1 MNKLGSFRKEL
12 FGLCNKLLK
21 EDAAQE
27 IKQLIYKMSVS
38 KESVDTGETEKN
50 IHGDFAQVAKH
61 SNNEFHG
68 YLFLDD
74 NIGSINLPN
83 FYTVEHLLADE
94 RALIEKGHKTLTRFV
109 ELCLSDINDKSS
121 VIGELMNPY
130 SNYKPV
136 NISTESQSLLSDDV
150 FHPAVDAFKDG
161 KIYKLLVATDFTRLF
176 EKIEKEQLRL
186 LFGSVEHEINQSLG
200 ENVAKDLKEFSLK
213 LNSKYSDI
221 NEVMLAIVILIVAL
235 KSSLSLACHLLYR
248 AICGVDLF
256 VLNNDNIISIEKNIS
271 TVLCQ
276 FYKVFSQ
283 DFMIDYSGSEMG
295 SILLLDC
302 DLPYDR
308 HLHEFGMLISQTLNF
323 AGEFGESAKYSFVT
337 VDEEMI
343 YIHHLTDAI
352 MRIGIPVIRRK

>member
-1 MNKLGSFRKEL
+1 MGNFRKEI
-12 FGLCNKLLK
+12 FELCNKLLK

-74 NIGSINLPN
+74 NIGLINLPN
-83 FYTVEHLLADE
+83 FFTVEHLSTDE
-94 RALIEKGHKTLTRFV
+94 RVLIEKGHKTLTRFV
-109 ELCLSDINDKSS
+109 ELCLSDISDKSS
-121 VIGELMNPY
+121 AIGEWMNPY

-136 NISTESQSLLSDDV
+136 NISTESHSLLSDDI
-150 FHPAVDAFKDG
+150 FRPAVEAFKNG
-161 KIYKLLVATDFTRLF
+161 KIYKSLVVTDFTHLF

-186 LFGSVEHEINQSLG
+186 LFGSVEQEISQSLG
-200 ENVAKDLKEFSLK
+200 EDVAKDLKDFTLR
-213 LNSKYSDI
+213 LNSKYSNN
-221 NEVMLAIVILIVAL
+221 NEAILAIIILIVAL
-235 KSSLSLACHLLYR
+235 KSSLSLACHVLYR

-256 VLNNDNIISIEKNIS
+256 LLNNDNIISIEKNIS

-283 DFMIDYSGSEMG
+283 DFMIDYSGSEIG

-302 DLPYDR
+302 DLPYDK
-308 HLHEFGMLISQTLNF
+308 HLHEFGMLISQTLNLG
-323 AGEFGESAKYSFVT
+323 GEFGESAKYSFVT
-337 VDEEMI
+337 VNEEMVC
-343 YIHHLTDAI
+343 IHHLTDEI
-352 MRIGIPVIRRK
+352 IRIGIPVIKKK